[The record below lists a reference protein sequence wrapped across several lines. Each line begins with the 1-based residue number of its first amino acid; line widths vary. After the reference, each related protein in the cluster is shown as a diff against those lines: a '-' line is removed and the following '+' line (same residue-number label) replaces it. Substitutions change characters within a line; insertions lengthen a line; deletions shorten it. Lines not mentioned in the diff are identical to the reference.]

1 MLTASLART
10 SATRAHHHEAA
21 LTAPR
26 ATFPTELPARRRG
39 ATKSHTRDLR
49 TCAGVRRRPR
59 NEPAAGSSRRR
70 VAGGAGE
77 GRSRAG
83 LRARGVPTPHRARR
97 HDARASLQHAHAR
110 LHDASIV
117 HPRARFPLA
126 GGAARRTHA
135 APPACLRYQGVAIET
150 ARRDSSRGARLRP
163 TVRCCQ
169 GHRRRAPRLF
179 VGRSHAHPVGTIL
192 AYVVCWA
199 CLYSAQR
206 AKSMPCV
213 SCSEC
218 VRVQY
223 PLAASRC
230 SCSLSRRKVASREGS
245 NYACILFTIVRMH
258 ASTLSSIAYAC
269 IPLKSSITRYRTTH
283 SFGRNQNPG
292 AKLRGGG

>member
-1 MLTASLART
+1 MPAHPPRARSTTKLHSRRLERRSRLSCPPDVAARPSLTPATFALAQAYDDDPGTNRRQVVLDVVSPAALARV
-10 SATRAHHHEAA
+10 
-21 LTAPR
+21 
-26 ATFPTELPARRRG
+26 G
-39 ATKSHTRDLR
+39 Q
-49 TCAGVRRRPR
+49 
-59 NEPAAGSSRRR
+59 EPA
-70 VAGGAGE
+70 
-77 GRSRAG
+77 
-83 LRARGVPTPHRARR
+83 RARGVPTPHRARCPR
-97 HDARASLQHAHAR
+97 QPAARARTL
-110 LHDASIV
+110 
-117 HPRARFPLA
+117 
-126 GGAARRTHA
+126 ARREHRPPPCALPARWRRRSPHSCRA
-135 APPACLRYQGVAIET
+135 ACVPQVSGRGLAIET

-283 SFGRNQNPG
+283 FFVGIRIQAQG
-292 AKLRGGG
+292 CV

>member
-1 MLTASLART
+1 MCPRRTA
-10 SATRAHHHEAA
+10 
-21 LTAPR
+21 
-26 ATFPTELPARRRG
+26 
-39 ATKSHTRDLR
+39 
-49 TCAGVRRRPR
+49 
-59 NEPAAGSSRRR
+59 
-70 VAGGAGE
+70 
-77 GRSRAG
+77 
-83 LRARGVPTPHRARR
+83 

-169 GHRRRAPRLF
+169 GHGRRAPRLF

-283 SFGRNQNPG
+283 FFVGIRFQAQGCVWGRLKLCMHTTNICMLRRKHYSEKPLGQTEACFGPSQPRKAKAIIKQNEALIYFQRYFSHPPAAPG
-292 AKLRGGG
+292 MTL